1 MVFELKNIYKD
12 YLQGKEAVPVLK
24 DISLEVSEGEYVAIM
39 AVLTSRQR
47 EALFL
52 TAVTLCRQRI
62 ESFRR

>member
-24 DISLEVSEGEYVAIM
+24 DISLEVSE

-62 ESFRR
+62 GSFRR